1 MKSTPRIP
9 LAVMM
14 FLEYAVWGAWT
25 PILSETIGSRLHAT
39 GQQVGLIYMMLWIAC
54 IITPFIGGQLVDRY
68 MPSQVFLGIAHLI
81 GAGAAWMMAYQT
93 NIGSIGIW
101 PYPHASGLALWMLI
115 WSLVFA
121 PTLGITNSIA
131 FHHLH
136 RPGTT
141 DAERN
146 RDFSVIRT
154 AGTLGWI
161 IAAYLL
167 LWYLSQKHA
176 GPAEVVPF
184 EEMQLTAVFGL
195 LLGLFSFA
203 LPHTPPTREGRDP
216 WAFTKAFKL
225 FSLVPGFA
233 VFMAISFVVCTE
245 FQFYYTFNAPFLK
258 S

>member
-93 NIGSIGIW
+93 DI
-101 PYPHASGLALWMLI
+101 HGLALWMGI

-146 RDFSVIRT
+146 RDKMQALTEIGPYE
-154 AGTLGWI
+154 AGEESERPL
-161 IAAYLL
+161 
-167 LWYLSQKHA
+167 
-176 GPAEVVPF
+176 PF
-184 EEMQLTAVFGL
+184 
-195 LLGLFSFA
+195 
-203 LPHTPPTREGRDP
+203 
-216 WAFTKAFKL
+216 
-225 FSLVPGFA
+225 
-233 VFMAISFVVCTE
+233 
-245 FQFYYTFNAPFLK
+245 
-258 S
+258 